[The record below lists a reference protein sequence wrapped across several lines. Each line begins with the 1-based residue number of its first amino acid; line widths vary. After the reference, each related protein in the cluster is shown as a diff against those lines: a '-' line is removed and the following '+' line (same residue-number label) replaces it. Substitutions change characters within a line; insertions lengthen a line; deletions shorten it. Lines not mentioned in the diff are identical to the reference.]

1 MRISC
6 PLASTIAVLVL
17 IGAAEGKEPVFR
29 SDVTLV
35 RVTAEVV
42 DANSRT
48 IPSLKAQDFL
58 LAESGQLQQIRY
70 FGNQDMP
77 LDVVL
82 LFDVSQSMRP
92 HLERLAAAAHDALS
106 VLGEQDRVAMM
117 VFDNSSKLRLSFRT
131 NRSEVVTEFEKLLRD
146 EKFERGTEIPHAI
159 IDAAKLMARE
169 ARTEARRAI
178 VIVTDDRTNSRPDDK
193 GVEHAL
199 AKADSVLSALI
210 VPVAEEAG
218 GAPSPHRSRWPGL
231 GPGGVTWGGG
241 RGMGGPPHGGGPSR
255 RLLGN
260 SANTSEIAIRSGG
273 DSLSVEENEPLKTT
287 LTRIRQRYTLHFYLP
302 EDAKPGEERTIDV
315 LLSAEA
321 RRRFPEAKLRF
332 RDSYFVSKKD

>member
-1 MRISC
+1 
-6 PLASTIAVLVL
+6 LASTIAVLAL
-17 IGAAEGKEPVFR
+17 IGTAAAKEPVFR

-35 RVTAEVV
+35 RVNAEVA
-42 DANSRT
+42 DGGQRIIAG
-48 IPSLKAQDFL
+48 LKAEDFL
-58 LAESGQLQQIRY
+58 LAENGQLQPIRH

-77 LDVVL
+77 LDVVF
-82 LFDVSQSMRP
+82 LFDVSSSMRP
-92 HLERLAAAAHDALS
+92 QLERLSAAAHDALS

-117 VFDNSSKLRLSFRT
+117 VFDNQARQRLSLRT
-131 NRSEVVTEFEKLLRD
+131 NRSEVVSEFEKLLRE
-146 EKFERGTEIPHAI
+146 EKFERGTEIPRAI

-169 ARTEARRAI
+169 ARPDARRAI

-193 GVEHAL
+193 GAERAL

-210 VPVAEEAG
+210 VPVAEEMG
-218 GAPSPHRSRWPGL
+218 GAPPPHRSHWPGI

-241 RGMGGPPHGGGPSR
+241 GGGGGGMGGHPPGGGPTR

-273 DSLSVEENEPLKTT
+273 DSLSVEDKEPLKTT

-302 EDAKPGEERTIDV
+302 EDAKPGEERTLDV
-315 LLSAEA
+315 LLSPAA
-321 RRRFPEAKLRF
+321 RVRYPDAKLRF
-332 RDSYFVSKKD
+332 HDFYIVPKKD